1 MGDGRLDA
9 RGNGFERRTTSSP
22 VSTPRTPSSAS
33 AAVGST
39 VTLAGELRADDRR
52 MPGVRDGL
60 EVVDE
65 PPLAAKE
72 RLVLDALERAPDPRG
87 VLRGDGHGR
96 SIARR
101 RWLPA
106 RDPQPRGGE
115 LLVRRAAPSSARNA
129 SMTARGLRA

>member
-1 MGDGRLDA
+1 
-9 RGNGFERRTTSSP
+9 
-22 VSTPRTPSSAS
+22 
-33 AAVGST
+33 
-39 VTLAGELRADDRR
+39 

-106 RDPQPRGGE
+106 WIRS
-115 LLVRRAAPSSARNA
+115 RAAASCSSVGPAPSSARNA